1 MKKRHLFFWGLL
13 RPLVSL
19 FLKLKFGYK
28 FKTPKALPPQY
39 IVLSNHV
46 TDWDPLF
53 VAVALKRQMYFVGS
67 EHIARWKRAYN
78 LLKYVFA
85 PIMRPK
91 GASAMAAV
99 MSILRHVKKGANVCL
114 FPEGVRS
121 WDGKPC
127 PILPSTAKLVQKA
140 GVGLVTFRIT
150 GGYFVSPMWS
160 NGLRRGNISGAPVG
174 VYTAEEL
181 KNMSEEEIFEIILR
195 DLGEDAYKTQKKA
208 PHPYKNKAL
217 AENLEHFL
225 FYCPACGEKGGL
237 HSAGNALS
245 CAACGHRWIFDEYGY
260 LTDETGRQSVSE
272 LADAQT
278 ALIAEDVAKGAVLS
292 IEGATVST
300 VTDHKEKVLSR
311 GRLTMDGEYIRCGEV
326 SVPMADITEFAMHGK
341 FALVFSAGRDYYE
354 ILPDEK
360 QNMIKFLLYYN
371 EYSKVKVG

>member
-19 FLKLKFGYK
+19 FLRLKFGYQ
-28 FKTPKALPPQY
+28 FKSPKALPPQY

-53 VAVALKRQMYFVGS
+53 VAVALKKQMYFVGS
-67 EHIARWKRAYN
+67 EHIARWKRAYK

-121 WDGKPC
+121 WDGRPC

-160 NGLRRGNISGAPVG
+160 DGLRRGKISGAPVG
-174 VYTAEEL
+174 IYSFAIWERTPTRRRQRILIPIKIKRLRKGSSIFFTTAPPAGKRAVCAPQVTAFPVTPAAIGGFL
-181 KNMSEEEIFEIILR
+181 TSTAILR
-195 DLGEDAYKTQKKA
+195 IRRESKA
-208 PHPYKNKAL
+208 SASLPTYRRRIL
-217 AENLEHFL
+217 Q
-225 FYCPACGEKGGL
+225 GL
-237 HSAGNALS
+237 WRRAPS
-245 CAACGHRWIFDEYGY
+245 F
-260 LTDETGRQSVSE
+260 
-272 LADAQT
+272 
-278 ALIAEDVAKGAVLS
+278 
-292 IEGATVST
+292 
-300 VTDHKEKVLSR
+300 
-311 GRLTMDGEYIRCGEV
+311 
-326 SVPMADITEFAMHGK
+326 P
-341 FALVFSAGRDYYE
+341 
-354 ILPDEK
+354 
-360 QNMIKFLLYYN
+360 
-371 EYSKVKVG
+371 

>member
-19 FLKLKFGYK
+19 FLRLKFGYQ
-28 FKTPKALPPQY
+28 FKSPKALPPQY

-53 VAVALKRQMYFVGS
+53 VAVALKKQMYFVGS
-67 EHIARWKRAYN
+67 EHIARWKRAYK

-121 WDGKPC
+121 WDGRPC

-160 NGLRRGNISGAPVG
+160 DGLRRGKISGAPVG
-174 VYTAEEL
+174 IYSADEL
-181 KNMSEEEIFEIILR
+181 KNMSEEEIYEIILR
-195 DLGEDAYKTQKKA
+195 DLGENAYETQA
-208 PHPYKNKAL
+208 TDPHSYKNKAL
-217 AENLEHFL
+217 AERLEHFL
-225 FYCPACGEKGGL
+225 YYCPACGKEGSL
-237 HSAGNALS
+237 RSAGHGLS
-245 CAACGHRWIFDEYGY
+245 CDACGHRWIFDEYGY
-260 LTDETGRQSVSE
+260 LADKTGKQSVSE
-272 LADAQT
+272 LADVQA
-278 ALIAEDVAKGAVLS
+278 AHIARAVAEGAVLS
-292 IEGATVST
+292 VAGATVST
-300 VTDHKEKVLSR
+300 VAEHKEKVLSH
-311 GRLTMDGEYIRCGEV
+311 GRLMMDGEFIRCGEI